1 MLFLG
6 LPPTLPN
13 LFHDSAQ
20 GPDSFIRVPLLHGSL
35 HSTETD
41 GFIMS
46 LNKQINRGLN
56 QQKRQKSQSPR
67 QVINLICVP
76 TNECIHY
83 QLLST
88 CQKNVY

>member
-1 MLFLG
+1 MSNRNKLEWLYSSGRTNITGEKVKKPMLFLG

-20 GPDSFIRVPLLHGSL
+20 GPDGFIRVPLLRGSL

-46 LNKQINRGLN
+46 LNKQINN
-56 QQKRQKSQSPR
+56 PQAKKKKS
-67 QVINLICVP
+67 V
-76 TNECIHY
+76 TETGY
-83 QLLST
+83 
-88 CQKNVY
+88 